1 MRKDRSELHDLTK
14 SMPQKAAEL
23 KRLYEAWAHRVGA
36 KPWDEVNIIKNK
48 KPKK

>member
-14 SMPQKAAEL
+14 SMPQKATEL